1 MDIDGPGKSWKNTF
15 SIQYAP
21 SVYCCK
27 WLSRFNAKE
36 YPRDGQDIGLALY
49 LDYGQDL
56 SAAF

>member
-1 MDIDGPGKSWKNTF
+1 MENGHRWSWKVMEKHF
-15 SIQYAP
+15 QY
-21 SVYCCK
+21 SVCCK